1 LPQEADLDATAALV
15 RKFRGEVDE
24 RLRELTAAAER
35 WRRSGQ
41 TVAIW
46 GSGSKCVSLM
56 SSVQLGDTL
65 RAIIDINPH
74 KHGRYLAG
82 SGWEIQGPDALR
94 ALRPDAVIIMNSIYI
109 EEIRHELATRG
120 LQPELLPL

>member
-1 LPQEADLDATAALV
+1 V
-15 RKFRGEVDE
+15 RKFTKEVDN
-24 RLRELTAAAER
+24 RLRELSEAAHR

-56 SSVQLGDTL
+56 SSMELGDTL
-65 RAIIDINPH
+65 QAIVDINPH
-74 KHGRYLAG
+74 KHGKYLAG
-82 SGWEIQGPDALR
+82 SGWEIEGPDALT
-94 ALRPDAVIIMNSIYI
+94 ALRPDAVIIMNSIYT

-120 LQPELLPL
+120 LRPELLPL